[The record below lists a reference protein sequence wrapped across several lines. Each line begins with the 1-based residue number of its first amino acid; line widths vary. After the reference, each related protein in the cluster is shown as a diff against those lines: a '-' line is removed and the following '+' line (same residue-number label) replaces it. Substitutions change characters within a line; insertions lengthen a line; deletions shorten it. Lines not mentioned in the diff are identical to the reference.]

1 MKSQQAMDGIM
12 TIEGQLVNLRNAV
25 RALYY
30 AAVWHADRPVKEQ
43 ELWTAVRDAAG
54 FAKGNSPAELP
65 YDGIKVLYPTD
76 RLRQIGALVSKHKQT
91 GRDFG
96 TPETRAFLLLHG
108 QELVDKLDATVREFL
123 QEKLS

>member
-1 MKSQQAMDGIM
+1 VKSQQAVEGIM

-30 AAVWHADRPVKEQ
+30 SAVWHPDRPVNEI

-54 FAKGNSPAELP
+54 FAKGNSPKELP
-65 YDGIKVLYPTD
+65 FDGVQVSYPVD
-76 RLRQIGALVSKHKQT
+76 RLRQIGHLAGAKK

-108 QELVDKLDATVREFL
+108 QELVDKLDATVRQFL
-123 QEKLS
+123 EEKLS